1 MASGRVP
8 NTLSILTAME
18 AAPPLPE
25 PVLPRFGARQTCS
38 GCRENRRSWHM
49 LPSPQQQSGRFRC
62 KNGKSTGC
70 GGLAYAA
77 NVTFRPF
84 EATRHPRRR

>member
-8 NTLSILTAME
+8 NTLSILTAIE

-25 PVLPRFGARQTCS
+25 PVLAQFGARQTCS
-38 GCRENRRSWHM
+38 GRRENRRSWHM
-49 LPSPQQQSGRFRC
+49 LSSPRQLSGRFLC

-77 NVTFRPF
+77 NVTFPAFARLC
-84 EATRHPRRR
+84 AGAKK